1 MLNWALK
8 FVSKELAS
16 RLSEISPASSA
27 DVAISATTMVLVSL
41 IRVVLIVNEMSDG
54 LTLRVAARELLIESS

>member
-16 RLSEISPASSA
+16 MLSEISPASSA